1 MGPIEVP
8 KETFMALNGTRDQA
22 FPGPRE
28 DPLERTFL
36 GGSSMG
42 ARVGWLILAG
52 MIAFGLAGAALY
64 HVDERANRLFTTIA
78 ASNEIQGRIT
88 RIEQAT
94 AAIRTEARAFLTSR
108 DPRAAESYRRASE
121 GLSTSLKSLVD
132 DPVAIDAQRFGATLN
147 DGITQHS
154 EQFQNIV
161 RINTLLGGPNTGL
174 IGNTQSGG
182 AALERRTA
190 EASPPF
196 AQRVA
201 SLRRVETALINGTA
215 APADK
220 TLSDEIGELRRAI
233 AESTLSQNAKQD
245 IDRLAEAYASDLGQ
259 LARTRTTV
267 TQATTRLDEIEAYIA
282 PSLDALTG
290 FASEF
295 SQNARRGADATR
307 QQLRLIAAGGVGAG
321 LLVLLLTG
329 LSMLRSL
336 TRPVLRLAASAA
348 ELAHGNHMIAIPVL
362 GNDDATGTIARAL
375 TYFRENLI
383 QADRLRKELELA
395 LQRADAAQPVTPLGI
410 TSAILPPPTVMA
422 PEPVL
427 PPEPV
432 IPEPILPEPEL
443 PRGRSLVANKP
454 ERETGTQ
461 ISVIS
466 RMLAVTSQAAS
477 AAAGEAERT
486 ESMVNGLSETIQKI
500 DDVETL
506 LASISDQ
513 MSLLAVQTALS
524 DDAGDTRENLVVLAE
539 KRQNSNIGQSVA
551 DRIDT
556 IQAGT
561 KRAIKS
567 VQQIG
572 RTISEVNEVAVQF
585 ASDASSEALDAATEL
600 LRQSEDLRGMLDDLL
615 NKIRAEGGGTAPLL
629 PRGRQTERE

>member
-1 MGPIEVP
+1 
-8 KETFMALNGTRDQA
+8 MAPNGTRDQA

-42 ARVGWLILAG
+42 ARLGWLIFAAV
-52 MIAFGLAGAALY
+52 IAVGVAGAALY
-64 HVDERANRLFTTIA
+64 YTDERADRLLNSVA
-78 ASNEIQGRIT
+78 AGNEIQGRIA
-88 RIEQAT
+88 RIGQAT
-94 AAIRTEARAFLTSR
+94 ADVRTEARAFIASR
-108 DPRAAESYRRASE
+108 DPRIAESYRRTSE
-121 GLSTSLKSLVD
+121 GLSASLKSFVD
-132 DPVAIDAQRFGATLN
+132 DPAAIDAQRFGATLN

-196 AQRVA
+196 AQRIA

-233 AESTLSQNAKQD
+233 ADSTLSQNAKQD

-259 LARTRTTV
+259 LARTRTAL

-282 PSLDALTG
+282 PALDGLTG

-295 SQNARRGADATR
+295 SQNTRRNMDSTR
-307 QQLRLIAAGGVGAG
+307 QQLRLIAAGGVGAA
-321 LLVLLLTG
+321 LFLLLLAG
-329 LSMLRSL
+329 LTMLRSL

-348 ELAHGNHMIAIPVL
+348 ELAHGNHMVAIPGL

-395 LQRADAAQPVTPLGI
+395 LQRADATQSATPVGI
-410 TSAILPPPTVMA
+410 ASAILPPPAAT

-427 PPEPV
+427 PQEPV
-432 IPEPILPEPEL
+432 LPEADL
-443 PRGRSLVANKP
+443 PRGRSLVANNT

-466 RMLAVTSQAAS
+466 RMLAETSQAAS

-486 ESMVNGLSETIQKI
+486 ESMVNGLSETIQRI

-513 MSLLAVQTALS
+513 MSLLAVQTALN

-585 ASDASSEALDAATEL
+585 ASDTSSEALDAATEL
-600 LRQSEDLRGMLDDLL
+600 LHQSEDLRGMLDDLL
-615 NKIRAEGGGTAPLL
+615 NKIRAEGGGAAPLL

>member
-1 MGPIEVP
+1 
-8 KETFMALNGTRDQA
+8 MAPNGTRDQA

-42 ARVGWLILAG
+42 ARVGWFVFACV
-52 MIAFGLAGAALY
+52 IALGLAGAALY
-64 HVDERANRLFTTIA
+64 HVDERAERLIGAIA
-78 ASNEIQGRIT
+78 AGNDIQGRIAK
-88 RIEQAT
+88 IEQAT
-94 AAIRTEARAFLTSR
+94 AAVRSEARTFLGNR
-108 DPRAAESYRRASE
+108 NAQAAESYRRASE
-121 GLSTSLKSLVD
+121 GLSAALNSLID
-132 DPVAIDAQRFGATLN
+132 EPAAIDAQRFAATLN

-161 RINTLLGGPNTGL
+161 RINTLLGGPNSGL
-174 IGNTQSGG
+174 IGNTLSGG

-190 EASPPF
+190 EASSPF
-196 AQRVA
+196 AQRIA
-201 SLRRVETALINGTA
+201 SFRRVETALINGTT

-220 TLSDEIGELRRAI
+220 TLSDEIGEVRRAI
-233 AESTLSQNAKQD
+233 ADSTLSQNAKQD
-245 IDRLAEAYASDLGQ
+245 IDRLAEAYASDIGQ
-259 LARTRTTV
+259 LARTRTTL

-282 PSLDALTG
+282 PSLESLTS
-290 FASEF
+290 FAAEF
-295 SQNARRGADATR
+295 SQTARRGSDATR
-307 QQLRLIAAGGVGAG
+307 QNLRLIAAGGVAGAL
-321 LLVLLLTG
+321 LLVLLVG
-329 LSMLRSL
+329 LAMLRSL
-336 TRPVLRLAASAA
+336 TQPILRLAASSA
-348 ELAHGNHMIAIPVL
+348 ELAHGNHVVAIPGL

-395 LQRADAAQPVTPLGI
+395 LQRADAAQPITPVAI
-410 TSAILPPPTVMA
+410 TPAVA

-432 IPEPILPEPEL
+432 LLPEPILPPEPVLPEREL
-443 PRGRSLVANKP
+443 PRGRSLGANNR

-466 RMLAVTSQAAS
+466 RMLAETSQAAS
-477 AAAGEAERT
+477 TAAGEAERT
-486 ESMVNGLSETIQKI
+486 ESMVNGLSETIQRI

-572 RTISEVNEVAVQF
+572 RTITEVNEVAVQF
-585 ASDASSEALDAATEL
+585 ASEASSEALDAATEL
-600 LRQSEDLRGMLDDLL
+600 LHQSEDLRGMLDDLL

>member
-1 MGPIEVP
+1 
-8 KETFMALNGTRDQA
+8 MALNGTRDQA

-36 GGSSMG
+36 GGSTMG
-42 ARVGWLILAG
+42 ARLGWFIFAAV
-52 MIAFGLAGAALY
+52 IAIGLAGTALY
-64 HVDERANRLFTTIA
+64 HTEQRANRLLETV
-78 ASNEIQGRIT
+78 ASGNEIQGRVT

-94 AAIRTEARAFLTSR
+94 AAVRSDARAFLANR
-108 DPRAAESYRRASE
+108 DARAAESYRRASE
-121 GLSTSLKSLVD
+121 GLAASLKSLVD
-132 DPVAIDAQRFGATLN
+132 DPAAIDAQRFGATLN

-174 IGNTQSGG
+174 IGNTLSGG

-190 EASPPF
+190 EASSAF
-196 AQRVA
+196 AQRIA
-201 SLRRVETALINGTA
+201 SLRRVETALIGGTA

-220 TLSDEIGELRRAI
+220 TLSDEIGEIRRAI
-233 AESTLSQNAKQD
+233 ADSTLPQNAKQD

-259 LARTRTTV
+259 LARTRTTL
-267 TQATTRLDEIEAYIA
+267 TQATARLDEIEAYIA
-282 PSLDALTG
+282 PSLDALTT
-290 FASEF
+290 FANEF
-295 SQNARRGADATR
+295 SQNARRSIDATR
-307 QQLRLIAAGGVGAG
+307 EQLRLIAAGGVGAAILL
-321 LLVLLLTG
+321 LLVAG
-329 LSMLRSL
+329 LILLRSL

-348 ELAHGNHMIAIPVL
+348 ELAHGNHMVAIPGL

-395 LQRADAAQPVTPLGI
+395 LQRADAAQPITPLGI
-410 TSAILPPPTVMA
+410 TSAILPAPTIAA
-422 PEPVL
+422 PEP
-427 PPEPV
+427 EP
-432 IPEPILPEPEL
+432 PEPILPEPEL
-443 PRGRSLVANKP
+443 PRGRSLVTNNP

-466 RMLAVTSQAAS
+466 RMLAQTSQAAS
-477 AAAGEAERT
+477 TAAGEAERT
-486 ESMVNGLSETIQKI
+486 ESIVSGLSETIQRI

-539 KRQNSNIGQSVA
+539 KRHNSNIGQSVA

-556 IQAGT
+556 IQSGM

-600 LRQSEDLRGMLDDLL
+600 LHQSEDLRGMLDDLL
-615 NKIRAEGGGTAPLL
+615 NKIRAEGGGAAPLL

>member
-1 MGPIEVP
+1 
-8 KETFMALNGTRDQA
+8 MALNGTHDQA

-42 ARVGWLILAG
+42 ARVGWFIFACV
-52 MIAFGLAGAALY
+52 IAFGLAGAALY
-64 HVDERANRLFTTIA
+64 HVDERASHLIGTIA
-78 ASNEIQGRIT
+78 AGNDIQGRIA

-94 AAIRTEARAFLTSR
+94 ATVRSEARAFLTNR
-108 DPRAAESYRRASE
+108 NAQAAESYRRASE
-121 GLSTSLKSLVD
+121 GLSAALKSLID
-132 DPVAIDAQRFGATLN
+132 EPAAIDAQRFAVTLN

-161 RINTLLGGPNTGL
+161 RINMLLGGPNTGL
-174 IGNTQSGG
+174 IGNTLSGG

-190 EASPPF
+190 EASSPF
-196 AQRVA
+196 AQRIA

-220 TLSDEIGELRRAI
+220 TLSDEIGEVRRAI
-233 AESTLSQNAKQD
+233 ADSTLSQNAKQD
-245 IDRLAEAYASDLGQ
+245 IDRLAEAYASDIGQ
-259 LARTRTTV
+259 LARTRTTL
-267 TQATTRLDEIEAYIA
+267 TQATTRLDEIETYIA

-290 FASEF
+290 FGAEF
-295 SQNARRGADATR
+295 SQTARRGGETTR
-307 QQLRLIAAGGVGAG
+307 QQLRLIAAGGVGAALLLLLFIG
-321 LLVLLLTG
+321 LVLLH
-329 LSMLRSL
+329 SL
-336 TRPVLRLAASAA
+336 TQPILRLAASSA
-348 ELAHGNHMIAIPVL
+348 ELAHGNHMVAIPGL
-362 GNDDATGTIARAL
+362 GNDDDTGTIARAL

-395 LQRADAAQPVTPLGI
+395 LQRADAAQPITPIGI
-410 TSAILPPPTVMA
+410 TSAILPTHIVA

-432 IPEPILPEPEL
+432 IPAPVLPPEREV
-443 PRGRSLVANKP
+443 PRGRALVANNP
-454 ERETGTQ
+454 ERETGSQ

-466 RMLAVTSQAAS
+466 RMLAETSQAAS
-477 AAAGEAERT
+477 SAAGEAERT
-486 ESMVNGLSETIQKI
+486 ESMVNGLSETIQRI

-524 DDAGDTRENLVVLAE
+524 EDAGDARENLVVLAE

-572 RTISEVNEVAVQF
+572 RTITEVNEVAVQF

-615 NKIRAEGGGTAPLL
+615 NKIRAEGGGAAPLL

>member
-1 MGPIEVP
+1 
-8 KETFMALNGTRDQA
+8 MALNGTRDQA
-22 FPGPRE
+22 FSGPRE

-42 ARVGWLILAG
+42 ARVGWFVFSVFVAAG
-52 MIAFGLAGAALY
+52 IVGAALY
-64 HVDERANRLFTTIA
+64 YTDEQANRLLTGIS
-78 ASNEIQGRIT
+78 ASNEIQSRIG

-94 AAIRTEARAFLTSR
+94 GAVRSEAKTFLTNR
-108 DPRAAESYRRASE
+108 DARAAESYRRASE
-121 GLSTSLKSLVD
+121 GLSATLKSLMD
-132 DPVAIDAQRFGATLN
+132 EPAAIDAQRLAATLN

-161 RINTLLGGPNTGL
+161 RITQLLGGPNSGL
-174 IGNTQSGG
+174 IGNTLSGG

-190 EASPPF
+190 EASAAF
-196 AQRVA
+196 AQRIA
-201 SLRRVETALINGTA
+201 ALRRVETALVNGTT

-220 TLSDEIGELRRAI
+220 TLTDEIGEVRRVI
-233 AESTLSQNAKQD
+233 ADSTLSQNTKQD
-245 IDRLAEAYASDLGQ
+245 IDRLAEAYSTDIGQ
-259 LARTRTTV
+259 LARTRTAL

-282 PSLDALTG
+282 PSLDSLSG
-290 FASEF
+290 FSNEF
-295 SQNARRGADATR
+295 AQSMRKGGGETR
-307 QQLRLIAAGGVGAG
+307 QQLRLIAAGGAAAA
-321 LLVLLLTG
+321 LLLLLFSG
-329 LSMLRSL
+329 VVLLRSL

-348 ELAHGNHMIAIPVL
+348 ELAHGNHMVAIPGL

-395 LQRADAAQPVTPLGI
+395 LQRADAAQTVTPI
-410 TSAILPPPTVMA
+410 AVA
-422 PEPVL
+422 PPVL
-427 PPEPV
+427 PPPA
-432 IPEPILPEPEL
+432 PILPEPEPVPEPEL
-443 PRGRSLVANKP
+443 PRSRTLVANTS

-466 RMLAVTSQAAS
+466 RMLAETSQAAS

-486 ESMVNGLSETIQKI
+486 ESMVTGLSDTIQKI
-500 DDVETL
+500 EDVETL

-513 MSLLAVQTALS
+513 MSLLAVQTALTNDTS
-524 DDAGDTRENLVVLAE
+524 DARENLVVLAE
-539 KRQNSNIGQSVA
+539 KRQASNIGQSVA

-585 ASDASSEALDAATEL
+585 ASDASAEALDAATEL
-600 LRQSEDLRGMLDDLL
+600 LHQSEDLRGMLDDLL
-615 NKIRAEGGGTAPLL
+615 NKIRAEGGGPAPVL

>member
-1 MGPIEVP
+1 
-8 KETFMALNGTRDQA
+8 MALNGTRDQA

-42 ARVGWLILAG
+42 ARIGWFVFSVIVA
-52 MIAFGLAGAALY
+52 AGLAGAALY
-64 HVDERANRLFTTIA
+64 YTDEQANRLLSGIS
-78 ASNEIQGRIT
+78 ASNDIQSRIA

-94 AAIRTEARAFLTSR
+94 GAVRSEAKSFLTSR
-108 DPRAAESYRRASE
+108 DARAAESYRRASE
-121 GLSTSLKSLVD
+121 SLSATLRSLLD
-132 DPVAIDAQRFGATLN
+132 EPAAIDAQRLAATLN

-161 RINTLLGGPNTGL
+161 RITQLMGGPSSGL
-174 IGNTQSGG
+174 IGNTLSGG

-190 EASPPF
+190 EASAAF
-196 AQRVA
+196 AQRIA
-201 SLRRVETALINGTA
+201 ALRRVETALVNGTT

-220 TLSDEIGELRRAI
+220 TLTDEIGEVRRAI
-233 AESTLSQNAKQD
+233 ADSTLSQNAKAD
-245 IDRLAEAYASDLGQ
+245 IDRLAEAYSSDIGQ
-259 LARTRTTV
+259 LARTRTAL

-282 PSLDALTG
+282 PSLDSLSG
-290 FASEF
+290 FSNEF
-295 SQNARRGADATR
+295 AQSMRKGGGETR
-307 QQLRLIAAGGVGAG
+307 QHLRLVAGGGVAAA
-321 LLVLLLTG
+321 LLLLLFSG
-329 LSMLRSL
+329 VALLRSL

-348 ELAHGNHMIAIPVL
+348 ELAHGNHMVAIPGL

-395 LQRADAAQPVTPLGI
+395 LQRTDAAQTLAPL
-410 TSAILPPPTVMA
+410 AVA
-422 PEPVL
+422 PPVL
-427 PPEPV
+427 PPPPAP
-432 IPEPILPEPEL
+432 IPPEPEPMPEPEL
-443 PRGRSLVANKP
+443 PRARSLVANNP

-466 RMLAVTSQAAS
+466 RMLAETSQAAS

-486 ESMVNGLSETIQKI
+486 ESMVTGLSDTIQKI
-500 DDVETL
+500 EDVETL

-513 MSLLAVQTALS
+513 MSLLAVQTALTNDTS
-524 DDAGDTRENLVVLAE
+524 DARENLVVLAE
-539 KRQNSNIGQSVA
+539 KRQASNIGQSVA

-572 RTISEVNEVAVQF
+572 RTISEINEVAVQF
-585 ASDASSEALDAATEL
+585 ASDASAEALDAATEL
-600 LRQSEDLRGMLDDLL
+600 LHQSEDLRGMLDDLL
-615 NKIRAEGGGTAPLL
+615 NKVRAEGGGPAPAL